1 MTVSERDAVGS
12 APISTIDPELWAA
25 MEGERRRQHDKIEL
39 IASEN
44 YTAAAV
50 MEAQGS
56 WLTNKYAEGLPGKRY
71 YGGCEFVDV
80 AETLAQERALELFP
94 GAEHVNVQPHSGA
107 QANMAAYFSVLE
119 PGDRILGMKLDQGGH
134 LTHGMKLNFSGRLY
148 EVHAYGVRQDTERID
163 YDALDAQAREVR
175 PKLIVAGASAY
186 PRIFD
191 FERMAAI
198 AHGVGALLFV
208 DMAHIAGLVAAGVHP
223 SPFPHADL
231 VTTTTHKTLRGPRG
245 GLIFSRLELPP
256 EVDPADYPTVKGSLS
271 AAVDKTVFPGVQGG
285 PLMHVIAGKAVAFKI
300 ALGEEFRRD
309 QRRTVEN
316 AAIVAETL
324 AGRGARVVS
333 GGTDNHLMLVDVMPL
348 GVTGRAAEALLDEV
362 GITVNKNQ
370 IPFDTQPANTSS
382 GIRVGTPAVTSR
394 GMGPAEMRAIGDLII
409 DAIEQR
415 DDPTS
420 RETLSRRVAE
430 ICERFPVPGLVRP
443 AAGSGVPAA

>member
-1 MTVSERDAVGS
+1 MTIEQAKGIGWASIADV
-12 APISTIDPELWAA
+12 DPELWDA
-25 MEGERRRQHDKIEL
+25 MDSERRRQHDKIEL

-44 YTAAAV
+44 YTFAAV

-80 AETLAQERALELFP
+80 AETLAQQRALALFP

-107 QANMAAYFSVLE
+107 QANMAAYFTVLA

-134 LTHGMKLNFSGRLY
+134 LTHGMKLNFSGRLF
-148 EVHAYGVRQDTERID
+148 EVHAYGVRTDDERID

-175 PKLIVAGASAY
+175 PKVIVAGASAY
-186 PRIFD
+186 PRLID

-245 GLIFSRLELPP
+245 GLIFSRCDLP
-256 EVDPADYPTVKGSLS
+256 EGVDPTAFPNVKGSL
-271 AAVDKTVFPGVQGG
+271 AQTVDKTVFPGVQGG
-285 PLMHVIAGKAVAFKI
+285 PLMHVIAGKAVAFKL
-300 ALGEEFRRD
+300 AASADFRRD
-309 QRRTVEN
+309 QQRTVAN
-316 AAIVAETL
+316 AAVLADTL
-324 AGRGARVVS
+324 ADRGLRVVS
-333 GGTDNHLMLVDVMPL
+333 GGTDNHLALVDVTPL
-348 GVTGRAAEALLDEV
+348 GVTGAEAEHLLDEI
-362 GITVNKNQ
+362 GITVNKNA
-370 IPFDTQPANTSS
+370 IPFDQNPPNTAS
-382 GIRVGTPAVTSR
+382 GIRVGTPATTTR
-394 GMGPAEMRAIGDLII
+394 GFGTDEMRAVGRLIG

-415 DDPTS
+415 GDQGAQARLAAQVRDI
-420 RETLSRRVAE
+420 VA
-430 ICERFPVPGLVRP
+430 RFPVPGLAP
-443 AAGSGVPAA
+443 A